1 MSLSAEAVEA
11 ALGDSGFTV
20 VEGDTNGPF
29 GSWYLTLEHDPR
41 LRLTF
46 DGRDGWLTI
55 EWETDRFFGD
65 LRQWDPLWVGKSSE
79 DLKVPMVM
87 RMLESTRAFAE
98 ASAEPRGRR

>member
-1 MSLSAEAVEA
+1 MSLSTEAVEA
-11 ALGDSGFTV
+11 AVVGSGFAV
-20 VEGDTNGPF
+20 VERDTNGAF

-87 RMLESTRAFAE
+87 RMLESARGFAE
-98 ASAEPRGRR
+98 AARETHGRR